1 MKLFQQ
7 LLVASATVGLIAPSV
22 SQASDVI
29 NLDEISN
36 YSSSIRFD
44 QETFSNQVNVEVAE
58 NDEVDLQQN
67 NFEAGSFSETTTLD
81 GKTIF
86 AVGALDNSSG
96 DISEATMFNYTYQMN
111 LNTSFSGDD
120 NLYVRLK
127 SGNTKKD
134 RDPFGTSA
142 DGSYLSSTNTN
153 GDVLKVDKIWYEFPL
168 AEKHTVW
175 IGPRIENYYM
185 HGASPS
191 IYSPTLKQFK
201 LGGNG
206 AAYGASTDKGVGWA
220 YNGDNGFSVSSNI
233 VSKGGASADTTV
245 EDLTLADITAANI
258 LTLVEFDG
266 TGADG
271 ELQAATNAQGAA
283 TGAVVN
289 VGPLTAT
296 TTTPGTTAGI
306 LGDTAKTNWSTQV
319 AYTTDRYH
327 VSALVA
333 MKYND
338 WEDSYY
344 STALG
349 KARTDGSTN
358 YGLRAYW
365 RPEDSGT
372 AVPEISVGYDTST
385 VVDQDA
391 DTNAYFVGLTWKD
404 LFQASDKIGVA
415 FGSPQTSTAEA
426 EDPFTWE
433 AYYSFKPNDSME
445 IRPTIFGY
453 ESARGTADRDYTA
466 VVVETTFKF

>member
-7 LLVASATVGLIAPSV
+7 MLVAGATLGLLAPTV
-22 SQASDVI
+22 AQASDVI
-29 NLDEISN
+29 NLDEINN
-36 YSSSIRFD
+36 YSSSQRFD
-44 QETFSNQVNVEVAE
+44 KKTFTNQVNEEVVA
-58 NDEVDLQQN
+58 NDDPELQEN

-81 GKTIF
+81 SKAIF
-86 AVGALDNSSG
+86 AVGALDNESG
-96 DISEATMFNYTYQMN
+96 DITEATMFNYTYQMN
-111 LNTSFSGDD
+111 LNTSFTGDD

-127 SGNTKKD
+127 SGNSVKNV
-134 RDPFGTSA
+134 DPFATAA

-153 GDVLKVDKIWYEFPL
+153 GDVLKVDKIWYEFPI

-206 AAYGASTDKGVGWA
+206 AAYGASTDRGVGWA
-220 YNGDNGFSVSSNI
+220 YNADNGFSISSNV
-233 VSKGGASADTTV
+233 VSKGGV
-245 EDLTLADITAANI
+245 TAATSTENLAI
-258 LTLVEFDG
+258 ATLDADDIIGVVGDGVAANGDAEALAQVQDANGDDVVITLTRTPDTV
-266 TGADG
+266 TPAS
-271 ELQAATNAQGAA
+271 TNG
-283 TGAVVN
+283 V
-289 VGPLTAT
+289 LTNQ
-296 TTTPGTTAGI
+296 
-306 LGDTAKTNWSTQV
+306 AKTNWSTQV

-333 MKYND
+333 LKYND

-344 STALG
+344 STAAG

-372 AVPEISVGYDTST
+372 AVPEISVGYDQSQ
-385 VVDQDA
+385 VQDQDA

-404 LFQASDKIGVA
+404 LFQPSDKIGVA
-415 FGSPQTSTAEA
+415 FGSPQTSSAEDV
-426 EDPFTWE
+426 DPFTWE
-433 AYYSFKPNDSME
+433 LYYSFKPNDSME
-445 IRPTIFGY
+445 IRPSLFGY
-453 ESARGTADRDYTA
+453 ESARGTADRDYTGA
-466 VVVETTFKF
+466 VIETTFKF

>member
-7 LLVASATVGLIAPSV
+7 MLVAGASVGLIAPTLV
-22 SQASDVI
+22 QASDVI
-29 NLDEISN
+29 NLDEITN
-36 YSSSIRFD
+36 YSSS
-44 QETFSNQVNVEVAE
+44 QEIDHTSFSNEVIE
-58 NDEVDLQQN
+58 EIVSTDQQDLQDN
-67 NFEAGSFSETTTLD
+67 NFEAGGFSDTTILD
-81 GKTIF
+81 GKAVF
-86 AVGALDNSSG
+86 SVGALENGSG
-96 DISEATMFNYTYQMN
+96 DISEVVDFNYTYQMN

-127 SGNTKKD
+127 SGNTSKNV
-134 RDPFGTSA
+134 DPFGTSA

-153 GDVLKVDKIWYEFPL
+153 GDVLKIDKIWYQFPVG
-168 AEKHTVW
+168 EKNTVW
-175 IGPRIENYYM
+175 IGPKIENYYM

-206 AAYGASTDKGVGWA
+206 AAYGASTDSGIGWA
-220 YNGDNGFSVSSNI
+220 YNADNGFSISSNI
-233 VSKGGASADTTV
+233 VSKGGLDPAEPAVNTTVNVTAAEASAIHSEAELYEANATTGDTTV
-245 EDLTLADITAANI
+245 LDVTETTAAVPASPMGF
-258 LTLVEFDG
+258 LTNE
-266 TGADG
+266 
-271 ELQAATNAQGAA
+271 
-283 TGAVVN
+283 
-289 VGPLTAT
+289 
-296 TTTPGTTAGI
+296 
-306 LGDTAKTNWSTQV
+306 AKTNWSTQV

-333 MKYND
+333 LKYND

-344 STALG
+344 STIAG

-372 AVPEISVGYDTST
+372 AVPEVSVGYDTST
-385 VVDQDA
+385 VQNQDA
-391 DTNAYFVGLTWKD
+391 NTNAYFVGLTWKD

-445 IRPTIFGY
+445 IRPSVFGY
-453 ESARGTADRDYTA
+453 QSARGTADRDYTG
-466 VVVETTFKF
+466 VVLETTFKF